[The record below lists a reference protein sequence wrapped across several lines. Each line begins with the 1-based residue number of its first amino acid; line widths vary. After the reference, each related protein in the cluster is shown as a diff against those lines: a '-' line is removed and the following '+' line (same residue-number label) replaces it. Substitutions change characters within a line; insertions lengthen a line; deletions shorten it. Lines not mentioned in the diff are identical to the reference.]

1 MTRVKVIGA
10 GSIGNH
16 LSNAARR
23 LGWQVDLV
31 DNDPKALERTRAEIY
46 PARYGAWDP
55 EIGLHH
61 AGEAPTGGY
70 DFIFI
75 GTPPDSH
82 MPLALAALAALEER
96 PRAILVEKPL
106 CTPSMEGAAALAAG
120 ARERGIAVFCGYDHA
135 VAPGVSAAVD
145 PGTLEA
151 LGEPL
156 TLDVEFREHW
166 QGIFNAHPWLAGPA
180 DSYLGYWRRGGG
192 ALGEHS
198 HALNLWQRLA
208 LALGKGRV
216 AAVSALIEY
225 VEEGGAAYDRL
236 AALNLVTET
245 GFMGRVVQDVVT
257 RPPRKWARIQGRDGF
272 VEWHNALRPGE
283 EAALVGN
290 NEGVVEEKP
299 FPKTR
304 PDDFIRELTH
314 IETALREGTEAD
326 SPIALERAL
335 DTMLVIAAA
344 HRSARSGETQRI
356 DYDAGY
362 GEQSL
367 S

>member
-16 LSNAARR
+16 LSNAACR
-23 LGWQVDLV
+23 LGWEVDLC
-31 DNDPKALERTRAEIY
+31 DIDARALERTRTEIY
-46 PARYGAWDP
+46 PGRYGAWD
-55 EIGLHH
+55 EGIGLHH
-61 AGEAPTGGY
+61 VDAAPRGGY
-70 DFIFI
+70 DYIFI

-82 MPLALAALAALEER
+82 MPLALAALEES

-106 CTPSMEGAAALAAG
+106 CTPSLEGAAELHAR
-120 ARERGIAVFCGYDHA
+120 AREAGVAAFCGYDHA
-135 VAPGVSAAVD
+135 VSQGVSAAVD
-145 PGTLEA
+145 PGTLGA
-151 LGEPL
+151 IGEPL

-198 HALNLWQRLA
+198 HALNLWQRFA
-208 LALGKGRV
+208 LALGQGRV
-216 AAVSALIEY
+216 ATVSAAIEY
-225 VEEGGAAYDRL
+225 VEEGGAAFDRL

-245 GFMGRVVQDVVT
+245 GFTGRVVQDVVT

-272 VEWHNALRPGE
+272 VEWLNALRPGE
-283 EAALVGN
+283 EAALIGN
-290 NEGVVEEKP
+290 HDGVVEEKL

-304 PDDFIRELTH
+304 PDDFIRELSH
-314 IETALREGTEAD
+314 IRDALENGAAAD

-335 DTMLVIAAA
+335 ETMLAVAAA
-344 HRSARSGETQRI
+344 HRSARSGRTVRI
-356 DYDAGY
+356 DYRAGY
-362 GEQSL
+362 TEQAL

>member
-16 LSNAARR
+16 LSNASRR

-31 DNDPKALERTRAEIY
+31 DNDPNALERTREEIY

-61 AGEAPTGGY
+61 SDDAPTGGY
-70 DFIFI
+70 DYIFI

-82 MPLALAALAALEER
+82 MPLALAALEEA

-106 CTPSMEGAAALAAG
+106 CTPSMEGAAELVAG

-135 VAPGVSAAVD
+135 VSTGVTAAAD
-145 PGTLEA
+145 PATLA
-151 LGEPL
+151 AIGEPL

-180 DSYLGYWRRGGG
+180 DTYLGYWRRGGG

-198 HALNLWQRLA
+198 HALNLWQRFA

-216 AAVSALIEY
+216 ASVSAMIEY
-225 VEEGGAAYDRL
+225 VEEGGASFDRL

-272 VEWHNALRPGE
+272 VEWLNALRPGE
-283 EAALVGN
+283 EAALIGN
-290 NEGVVEEKP
+290 NEGIVEEKL

-314 IETALREGTEAD
+314 IETALNEGTAAD

-344 HRSARSGETQRI
+344 HRSARTGEAVRI